1 MKNLKTPLIVVLVF
15 TLLSFQS
22 IEKILGKWEIEK
34 VTVNSVEQ
42 EKEEERNYIEFL
54 ENGIVNSYITNEGT
68 IDTEHSGTW
77 VYNGDEK
84 ILTIKEEYV
93 PDEQYKI
100 VKLDSQNLMLESVNK
115 EEDVVIQIYFKRKI
129 K

>member
-1 MKNLKTPLIVVLVF
+1 MKSLKTPLILVIVF

-22 IEKILGKWEIEK
+22 IDKILGKWEIDK
-34 VTVNSVEQ
+34 VTVNTVEQ
-42 EKEEERNYIEFL
+42 EKEEDRNYIEFL

-77 VYNGDEK
+77 IYNEDEK

-93 PDEQYKI
+93 PEEQYK
-100 VKLDSQNLMLESVNK
+100 VVQLDNENLIMKSVNK
-115 EEDVVIQIYFKRKI
+115 EEDVVIEIYFKRK
-129 K
+129 